1 MPTNSDYDGYFY
13 AIGDVPVFVYGM
25 ITATVVVLAYMTAM
39 ETDLPDEVPV
49 PPIPPVENPLD
60 IVSQNILPNSEGTPE
75 GPPESDSI
83 IQEEL
88 PQQDTEQLSQE
99 PIIQEEPQNIS
110 QEIPQEENR
119 NPVGGKKKG
128 TRRKRPK
135 N

>member
-25 ITATVVVLAYMTAM
+25 ITATIVVLAYMTAM
-39 ETDLPDEVPV
+39 ETDIPEEVPV

-60 IVSQNILPNSEGTPE
+60 IVSQNILPNSEGPQE
-75 GPPESDSI
+75 GPQESDSI

-88 PQQDTEQLSQE
+88 PPEGAEELSQE
-99 PIIQEEPQNIS
+99 PIAQEESQN
-110 QEIPQEENR
+110 IPQEENR

>member
-39 ETDLPDEVPV
+39 ETDLPEEESVPS
-49 PPIPPVENPLD
+49 IPPVENPLD
-60 IVSQNILPNSEGTPE
+60 IVSQNILPNTEGVQE
-75 GPPESDSI
+75 GPQESGSI

-88 PQQDTEQLSQE
+88 PPEGAEELSVE
-99 PIIQEEPQNIS
+99 PIAQEETQNIL
-110 QEIPQEENR
+110 QEENR